1 MKRVS
6 NRRPE
11 RVAALIK
18 ETIAGALT
26 GKVKDPRVGFV
37 TVTSVSVSKDV
48 SVASIMLSVLG
59 DESEKESALEGMASA
74 RGFLRTMIARKL
86 DLRVAPELRFK
97 IDRGLEYSARIDELL
112 SEDNDEGSSN

>member
-1 MKRVS
+1 MKRIS

-26 GKVKDPRVGFV
+26 TKVKDPRVGFV
-37 TVTSVSVSKDV
+37 TVTSVAVTRDV
-48 SVASIMLSVLG
+48 SVATIMLSVLG
-59 DESEKESALEGMASA
+59 GEEERQSALEGMGSA

-97 IDRGLEYSARIDELL
+97 IDRGLEYAARIEELL
-112 SEDNDEGSSN
+112 ADNKEEEPPE